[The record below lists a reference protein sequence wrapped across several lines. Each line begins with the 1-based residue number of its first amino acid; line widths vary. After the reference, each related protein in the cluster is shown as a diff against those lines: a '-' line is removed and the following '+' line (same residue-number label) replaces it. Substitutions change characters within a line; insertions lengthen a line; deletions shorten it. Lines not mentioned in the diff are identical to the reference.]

1 MVMWLNKYLEYTNE
15 HESPSMF
22 HLWSGLTVLS
32 GLLGRK
38 VWMDKGFY
46 RLYPNLFTVLVAG
59 SARCRKT
66 TAIEIA
72 VGLTKNV
79 DGVRQL
85 NGKVS
90 AEKFLHIHTI
100 PDNQPQKPTLVKAD
114 ELATFLTRDGQ
125 GEKLIDVLTKLFDC
139 PESFSYDTITHG
151 QKIIREPYVTVLA
164 GTTPETLEKVL
175 PDTAVGGGFASRIM
189 FIYQADTEKPR
200 KDFQSP
206 DEAHI
211 VLQTELTRLA
221 SHIALTS
228 GTATLSP
235 EAREYYDSWYA
246 AIEMAEDSRMDG
258 FISRKHDH
266 VLRVSMILCAARMTD
281 SLVIDLADIH
291 SAIQA
296 VETVERFL
304 PNALSGVGS
313 TPAIKAVQDKV
324 MRYVRAHGRINKS
337 DVLQKCYGMVDAKQF
352 NLVIDTLIQS
362 GLLRFEGNCLSLT
375 KAARDGAA

>member
-1 MVMWLNKYLEYTNE
+1 MWLNRYLEYTHE
-15 HESPSMF
+15 HESPAMF

-100 PDNQPQKPTLVKAD
+100 PDNQPQKPTLIKAD

-175 PDTAVGGGFASRIM
+175 PDTAVGGGFASRIL
-189 FIYQADTEKPR
+189 FVYQADTEKPR

-206 DEAHI
+206 DEAH
-211 VLQTELTRLA
+211 VFLQTELTRLA
-221 SHIALTS
+221 SHISLTS
-228 GTATLSP
+228 GHASLDP
-235 EAREYYDSWYA
+235 EAREYYDDWYER
-246 AIEMAEDSRMDG
+246 IEQPEDGRIDG
-258 FISRKHDH
+258 FVARKHDH
-266 VLRVSMILCAARMTD
+266 VLRVAMILCAARMSN
-281 SLVIDLADIH
+281 SLVIDIHDID
-291 SAIQA
+291 SAIKA

-313 TPAIKAVQDKV
+313 TPAIKSVQDKV
-324 MRYVRAHGRINKS
+324 MRYVAAHGRINKA
-337 DVLQKCYGMVDAKQF
+337 DVLKKCYGMVETRQF
-352 NLVIDTLIQS
+352 NLIVDTLIQS
-362 GLLRFEGNCLSLT
+362 GMLRLDGSCLMLT
-375 KAARDGAA
+375 KSLPD

>member
-1 MVMWLNKYLEYTNE
+1 MWLNRYLEYTHE

-22 HLWSGLTVLS
+22 HLWSGITVLS

-90 AEKFLHIHTI
+90 AEKFLHIHTL
-100 PDNQPQKPTLVKAD
+100 PDNQPQKPTLIKAD

-189 FIYQADTEKPR
+189 FVYQADTEKPR
-200 KDFQSP
+200 RDFQSP
-206 DEAHI
+206 DEAH
-211 VLQTELTRLA
+211 VFLQTELTRLA

-228 GTATLSP
+228 GTASLDP
-235 EAREYYDSWYA
+235 EAREYYDDWYNK
-246 AIEMAEDSRMDG
+246 IETPEDGRLDG
-258 FISRKHDH
+258 FVARKHDH
-266 VLRVSMILCAARMTD
+266 VLRVSMILCAARMTN
-281 SLVIDLADIH
+281 SLVIDIKDIA
-291 SAIQA
+291 SAIRA

-313 TPAIKAVQDKV
+313 SPAIKAVQDKV
-324 MRYVRAHGRINKS
+324 MRYVAAHGRINYA
-337 DVLQKCYGMVDAKQF
+337 DVLKKCYGMVDGKQF
-352 NLVIDTLIQS
+352 RLITDTLIQS
-362 GLLRFEGNCLSLT
+362 GMLRLDGTCLMLA
-375 KAARDGAA
+375 KPIPD

>member
-1 MVMWLNKYLEYTNE
+1 MWLNQYLEFTNE
-15 HESPSMF
+15 HESPAMF
-22 HLWSGLTVLS
+22 HLWAGLTVLS
-32 GLLGRK
+32 GMLGRK

-100 PDNQPQKPTLVKAD
+100 PDNQPQKPTLIKAD

-139 PESFSYDTITHG
+139 PEIFTYDTITHG
-151 QKIIREPYVTVLA
+151 QKIIREPYITVLA
-164 GTTPETLEKVL
+164 GTTPETLDKVL
-175 PDTAVGGGFASRIM
+175 PDTAVGGGFASRIL
-189 FIYQADTEKPR
+189 FVYQADTEKPR
-200 KDFQSP
+200 RDFQSP
-206 DEAHI
+206 DEAHTALH
-211 VLQTELTRLA
+211 VELTRLA
-221 SHIALTS
+221 SHIALLS
-228 GTATLSP
+228 GTVSLLP
-235 EAREYYDSWYA
+235 EAREYYDHWYQK
-246 AIEMAEDSRMDG
+246 IEPPEDGRLDG
-258 FISRKHDH
+258 FVARKHDH
-266 VLRVSMILCAARMTD
+266 VLRVAMILCAARLPE
-281 SLVIDLADIH
+281 SLEVDLPDIH

-304 PNALSGVGS
+304 PQALSGVGS
-313 TPAIKAVQDKV
+313 THAIKSVQDRI
-324 MRYVRAHGRINKS
+324 MRYVRAHGRINRA
-337 DVLQKCYGMVDAKQF
+337 DVLKKCYGLVDSKQF
-352 NLVIDTLIQS
+352 NLIVDTLIQS
-362 GLLRFEGNCLSLT
+362 GLLRADGTCLIFP
-375 KAARDGAA
+375 KALPD

>member
-1 MVMWLNKYLEYTNE
+1 
-15 HESPSMF
+15 MF

-100 PDNQPQKPTLVKAD
+100 PDNQPQKPTLIKAD

-151 QKIIREPYVTVLA
+151 QKVIREPYVTVLA

-206 DEAHI
+206 DEAH
-211 VLQTELTRLA
+211 VFLQTELTRLA
-221 SHIALTS
+221 SHISLIS
-228 GTATLSP
+228 GEASLDP
-235 EAREYYDSWYA
+235 EAHEYYDDWYER
-246 AIEMAEDSRMDG
+246 IEQPEDSRIDG
-258 FISRKHDH
+258 FVARKHDH

-281 SLVIDLADIH
+281 RLVIDIKDVD
-291 SAIQA
+291 SAIKA

-313 TPAIKAVQDKV
+313 SHAIKTVQDKI
-324 MRYVRAHGRINKS
+324 MRYVSAHGRINQA
-337 DVLQKCYGMVDAKQF
+337 DVLKRCYGMVDSKQF
-352 NLVIDTLIQS
+352 RLIVDTLIQS
-362 GLLRFEGNCLSLT
+362 GMLRLDGTCLMLVKSIP
-375 KAARDGAA
+375 D